1 MAGLLFALASSVIA
15 LIVVLVLIRSVLS
28 KEEGSELMMRIA
40 RQIQKGA
47 AAFLKKE
54 YMYIFIVVAVIAVAM
69 LLTGKYFGWRSAIS
83 FVWGSLMSA
92 TAGIIGMTI
101 ATRSNARTSYAAQ
114 TQGMKGALSIAVSGG
129 AVMGLSVVGVSLLGL
144 VILLF
149 GFNVFGE
156 TDPTNFI
163 YKLSMINSYAMGA
176 SLFALFARAGGG
188 IYTKGADMGADLV
201 GKIEAGIPED
211 DPRNPAVI
219 ADNVG
224 DNVGDVAGLGA
235 DLLESYVESIIAS
248 MVLVASI
255 VSLQV
260 TTFDVEHLP
269 MVKSIV
275 QVVLSIAAAG
285 IISSVLGVFYVKMFA
300 RRNPQKALLGGT
312 YVAAVLSI
320 ILSIIII
327 WQMGVDFFWASHG
340 GVLTYS
346 KWGLLWSTIAGIAS
360 GIIIGLVSEIY
371 TSGSYKPVRKLAAN
385 CETGPAIGVV
395 GGISLGMKSTLVP
408 FIAIVFAII
417 VSYSTAGIL
426 GIGIASFGM
435 LITTGMI
442 VSVDSY
448 GPIADNAGGISEMAD
463 LPTGVRNITDKLDAV
478 GNTTAAIGKGFAIG
492 SAAYAAIGLL
502 AAYLMSTGIADASLS
517 LFSVKVIVG
526 LLLGGMLPFFISSML
541 FEAVQKEAFKMV
553 EEVRRQFREI
563 KGLMEGEA
571 EPDSAR
577 CVSIATQSAIKG
589 MLLPGAIAILTPLV
603 VGVLF
608 GPITLAGVLVG
619 AIITGVIIGL
629 QFANAGGAMDNAKK
643 YIEEGNHGGKGSD
656 AHKAAVVG
664 DTVGDPMK
672 DTVGPS
678 ANILIKLMCVISLV
692 LVPFL
697 RELNGIIWSLF

>member
-1 MAGLLFALASSVIA
+1 
-15 LIVVLVLIRSVLS
+15 
-28 KEEGSELMMRIA
+28 
-40 RQIQKGA
+40 
-47 AAFLKKE
+47 
-54 YMYIFIVVAVIAVAM
+54 
-69 LLTGKYFGWRSAIS
+69 
-83 FVWGSLMSA
+83 
-92 TAGIIGMTI
+92 
-101 ATRSNARTSYAAQ
+101 
-114 TQGMKGALSIAVSGG
+114 
-129 AVMGLSVVGVSLLGL
+129 
-144 VILLF
+144 
-149 GFNVFGE
+149 
-156 TDPTNFI
+156 
-163 YKLSMINSYAMGA
+163 MINSYAMGA

-248 MVLVASI
+248 MVLIASI

-260 TTFDVEHLP
+260 TTFDVQHLS

-275 QVVLSIAAAG
+275 QVVLATAAGG
-285 IISSVLGVFYVKMFA
+285 IISSVLGVFYVKIFA
-300 RRNPQKALLGGT
+300 RKNPQGSLVGGT

-320 ILSIIII
+320 VFSIVII
-327 WQMGVDFFWASHG
+327 WRMGVDFFWVTHSG
-340 GVLTYS
+340 IREFS
-346 KWGLLWSTIAGIAS
+346 KWGLLWSIIAGIVS
-360 GIIIGLVSEIY
+360 GIIIGLVSELF
-371 TSGSYKPVRKLAAN
+371 TSGSHRPVQKLAEG
-385 CETGPAIGVV
+385 CGTGPAIGVV
-395 GGISLGMKSTLVP
+395 GGIALGMKSTLIP
-408 FIAIVFAII
+408 FIAIVFAMI

-448 GPIADNAGGISEMAD
+448 GPIADNAGGIAEMAD
-463 LPTGVRNITDKLDAV
+463 LPEGVRNITDKLDAV

-502 AAYLMSTGIADASLS
+502 AAYLMSSGIADVDLS
-517 LFSVKVIVG
+517 IFSIKVMAG

-563 KGLMEGEA
+563 KGLMEGKA

-577 CVSIATQSAIKG
+577 CVTIATQSAIKG
-589 MLLPGAIAILTPLV
+589 MLLPGSIAILTPLV
-603 VGVLF
+603 VGILM

-643 YIEEGNHGGKGSD
+643 YIEEGHFGGKGSE

-692 LVPFL
+692 MVPFL
-697 RELNGIIWSLF
+697 RELNGLIWNLF